1 MKVLIA
7 TEKPF
12 APVAVKG
19 IKETFDMAGYAC
31 ETLEKY
37 TDKAQLLAAVADCQG
52 LIVRSDIID
61 AEVMDAAPELKIIVR
76 AGAGYDNIDLAAATA
91 RKIVV
96 MNTPGQNANAV
107 AELVIGL
114 LIYTIRQRFN
124 GKSGSE
130 LMGKKMGLMAFGAVA
145 QNVARIAKGMGMDVS
160 SYSPLNRPQKIIDA
174 GFHVHESLEALFHYN
189 DIVSLHCP
197 ATPQTIGS
205 IGYDQLMCMK
215 PNSILVNT
223 ARAEVID
230 EEGLLKAMEERQDL
244 RYITDIKMKRHD
256 EAVEKLG
263 DRYVFTPKK
272 MGAQTAE
279 ANINAG
285 LAAAQEIVDFI
296 EDGVKKCQVNH

>member
-114 LIYTIRQRFN
+114 LIYTMRQRFN

-174 GFHVHESLEALFHYN
+174 GFHVHETLEALFHYN

-256 EAVEKLG
+256 EAIEKLG

>member
-114 LIYTIRQRFN
+114 LIYTMRQRFN

-256 EAVEKLG
+256 EAIEKLG